1 MLYSA
6 CYLESLGTNSIK
18 HLKSENF
25 LNLFNTQIA
34 FESLILHC
42 IIGEFLIVNNYVNE
56 DFITEFQHSTMF
68 DISNYQSR
76 HLGAI
81 S

>member
-1 MLYSA
+1 MLNLT
-6 CYLESLGTNSIK
+6 CYLESLGKSSIK
-18 HLKSENF
+18 HPKSENF

-42 IIGEFLIVNNYVNE
+42 IIGEFLITNNYVNE
-56 DFITEFQHSTMF
+56 DFITEFQYSTMF

-76 HLGAI
+76 HLGAV